1 VWVLIRTI
9 KVGGAVVAA
18 CILMAFFVRPGWRLL
33 RWSSSLGW
41 LARARWL
48 GQSVSFT
55 SAGGQLD
62 LDALGLT
69 RNWGRIDVVLAV
81 SSLSPEVL
89 ELA

>member
-1 VWVLIRTI
+1 
-9 KVGGAVVAA
+9 
-18 CILMAFFVRPGWRLL
+18 M
-33 RWSSSLGW
+33 GW